1 MSPRTESQNKAI
13 RKRMESKILDSAL
26 ELFANEGYE
35 GTSMQMIA
43 LKSEVSKGNL
53 YNYFNSKQDMLEG
66 VLISGLNQISNS
78 YNNYANKLISVKE
91 FEYLIRGNFKIID
104 NNRNFWR
111 LYFNL
116 VSQPKVQEL
125 FKKVF
130 SPFLE
135 QYFTVFETYYKN
147 RGDKDPNI
155 SALLLG
161 SALDGISLGYIVM
174 GDLYPLEEVLN
185 QLINKFK

>member
-1 MSPRTESQNKAI
+1 MSPRTEKQNKAI
-13 RKRMESKILDSAL
+13 RKKVESKILEAAL
-26 ELFANEGYE
+26 ELFASEGYD

-43 LKSEVSKGNL
+43 LKSDVSKGNL
-53 YNYFNSKQDMLEG
+53 YNYFNSKQDLLEG
-66 VLISGLNQISNS
+66 VLISGLNKISNS
-78 YNNYANKLISVKE
+78 YNNYANKLISEDE
-91 FEYLIRGNFKIID
+91 FEYLIRGNFKIIGK
-104 NNRNFWR
+104 NRNFWR

-116 VSQPKVQEL
+116 VAQPKVQEL

-135 QYFTVFETYYKN
+135 QYFAVFELYYKN

-161 SALDGISLGYIVM
+161 STLDGISLGYIVM
-174 GDLYPLEEVLN
+174 GDLYPLDEVLN

>member
-1 MSPRTESQNKAI
+1 MSPRTERQNKAI

-78 YNNYANKLISVKE
+78 YNNYANKLISVDE
-91 FEYLIRGNFKIID
+91 FEYLIRGNFNIIG

-116 VSQPKVQEL
+116 VAQPKVQEL

-161 SALDGISLGYIVM
+161 STLDGISLGYIVM

>member
-1 MSPRTESQNKAI
+1 MSPRTERQNKAI
-13 RKRMESKILDSAL
+13 RKKVESKILEAAL
-26 ELFANEGYE
+26 ELFASEGYD

-43 LKSEVSKGNL
+43 LKSDVSKGNL
-53 YNYFNSKQDMLEG
+53 YNYFNSKQDLLEG
-66 VLISGLNQISNS
+66 VLISGLNKISNS
-78 YNNYANKLISVKE
+78 YNNYANKLISEDE
-91 FEYLIRGNFKIID
+91 FEYLIRGNFKIIGK
-104 NNRNFWR
+104 NRNFWR

-116 VSQPKVQEL
+116 VAQPKVQEL

-135 QYFTVFETYYKN
+135 QYFAVFELYYKN

-161 SALDGISLGYIVM
+161 STLDGISLGYIVM
-174 GDLYPLEEVLN
+174 GDLYPLDEVLN